1 MLKWYFWFHW
11 TDQRFPN
18 PLLLHSS
25 NINCNVCLLCSLKH
39 CKQNWILKS
48 LVIFKLFN
56 FSSSKV
62 YDKTYKTDYLFLVFI
77 RTKYKICSVF
87 CSVLRRSYR
96 LCLYMIYKQ
105 SYKKSSRKIKCLI
118 KFCFNYCRIVYYAYI
133 LLEIHNL
140 NVLVVV
146 ELGGG
151 GHF

>member
-1 MLKWYFWFHW
+1 M
-11 TDQRFPN
+11 
-18 PLLLHSS
+18 
-25 NINCNVCLLCSLKH
+25 
-39 CKQNWILKS
+39 
-48 LVIFKLFN
+48 KLFN

-62 YDKTYKTDYLFLVFI
+62 YDKTYKTHYLFLVFI

-118 KFCFNYCRIVYYAYI
+118 KFCFNYCRIAYYANI

-140 NVLVVV
+140 NVLVAV
-146 ELGGG
+146 EFGGG
-151 GHF
+151 GGVISKHVYCGNNSKMVKQYFLLSYLFLEFI